1 VPTRE
6 PLKGTK
12 ALTGALFARY
22 REAGP
27 FLGELLG
34 HSTAPP
40 AA

>member
-6 PLKGTK
+6 PLRGTK
-12 ALTGALFARY
+12 ALTGALFERY

-27 FLGELLG
+27 FLAELLG
-34 HSTAPP
+34 HNAPP